1 MNGKERSL
9 KWNKRKKFKLIG
21 IKQKKKEKEVQI
33 MKRGKNTKERN
44 TIQKLYERKKNR
56 QTKFLFK

>member
-1 MNGKERSL
+1 MNEKERSF

-21 IKQKKKEKEVQI
+21 IKKEKETKRKF
-33 MKRGKNTKERN
+33 MKRGKNTHEIN

-56 QTKFLFK
+56 QISVQMK